1 MIVDAFGSPT
11 ITHDLGVFDKR
22 FGLPAPPGFKVIAPD
37 GAVPSWDAADYQETS
52 WGAETTL
59 DVEYAHTIAPGASIL
74 LVETPSDEST
84 GVSGFPQI
92 VKAEDYVLAHYR
104 TGVISQSF
112 STAEET
118 FTGIGQVNPLRAAY
132 VRAAQEKDG
141 PTIVDASGDTGVAN
155 AEPNGVD
162 YYTKPTVNWPASD
175 PLVTGVGGTE
185 LLAGKGGRY
194 TSVAWN
200 DTYNT
205 DVQGSLG
212 NGPLASGGGRSVLF
226 RRPAYQD
233 AFKSVTTARPAACRT
248 SR

>member
-1 MIVDAFGSPT
+1 MYSRGITGKGQTIVIVDAFGSPT

-155 AEPNGVD
+155 AEPNEW
-162 YYTKPTVNWPASD
+162 TTTPS
-175 PLVTGVGGTE
+175 
-185 LLAGKGGRY
+185 
-194 TSVAWN
+194 
-200 DTYNT
+200 
-205 DVQGSLG
+205 
-212 NGPLASGGGRSVLF
+212 
-226 RRPAYQD
+226 RP
-233 AFKSVTTARPAACRT
+233 
-248 SR
+248 